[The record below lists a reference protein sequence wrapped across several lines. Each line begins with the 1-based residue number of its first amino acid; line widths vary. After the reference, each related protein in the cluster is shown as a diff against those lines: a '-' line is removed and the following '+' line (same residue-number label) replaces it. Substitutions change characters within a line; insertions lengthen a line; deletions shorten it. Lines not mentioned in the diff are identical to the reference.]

1 MLAQSAER
9 QRVRK
14 CRAGDGEFRAPARV
28 TFFFCKKKV
37 TKENHLDLRSKGPL
51 ARCGSCR
58 FGGADLA
65 ELVRWGSLSVRGI
78 ACTSCAAA
86 ADAVRV
92 GAGALIVF
100 GDYQIAPIA
109 ARSTAMGRWRLTP
122 PGYGGRR
129 LRAGRGSFTPL
140 RGYTSSAPFG
150 DTFPSRGRLT
160 GVRPPGEPVSLR
172 VGRSA
177 GLTGHRRVI
186 QHCGPIK
193 GEGLG
198 DKKKRPGALLL
209 ALFIS
214 FCLFISF
221 WWCRSGPSGTGSTG
235 RRRGLRRGRR
245 SWGPRW
251 AAPRAGRSSS
261 RRFGVF
267 PPTWPAD
274 AGDASPAY

>member
-1 MLAQSAER
+1 M
-9 QRVRK
+9 
-14 CRAGDGEFRAPARV
+14 
-28 TFFFCKKKV
+28 
-37 TKENHLDLRSKGPL
+37 
-51 ARCGSCR
+51 
-58 FGGADLA
+58 
-65 ELVRWGSLSVRGI
+65 VRWSS
-78 ACTSCAAA
+78 
-86 ADAVRV
+86 
-92 GAGALIVF
+92 

-122 PGYGGRR
+122 PGYGGTC
-129 LRAGRGSFTPL
+129 LPAGRSVCGS
-140 RGYTSSAPFG
+140 
-150 DTFPSRGRLT
+150 D
-160 GVRPPGEPVSLR
+160 RPPACHSTPRTLQR
-172 VGRSA
+172 
-177 GLTGHRRVI
+177 
-186 QHCGPIK
+186 
-193 GEGLG
+193 EGLG

-221 WWCRSGPSGTGSTG
+221 WWRRSGRSETGSTG

>member
-1 MLAQSAER
+1 M
-9 QRVRK
+9 
-14 CRAGDGEFRAPARV
+14 
-28 TFFFCKKKV
+28 
-37 TKENHLDLRSKGPL
+37 
-51 ARCGSCR
+51 
-58 FGGADLA
+58 
-65 ELVRWGSLSVRGI
+65 VRWSS
-78 ACTSCAAA
+78 
-86 ADAVRV
+86 
-92 GAGALIVF
+92 

-129 LRAGRGSFTPL
+129 LRAGRETKDPSSVSASPCHLSPCGSV
-140 RGYTSSAPFG
+140 RGS
-150 DTFPSRGRLT
+150 D
-160 GVRPPGEPVSLR
+160 RPPACHSIPR
-172 VGRSA
+172 
-177 GLTGHRRVI
+177 TP
-186 QHCGPIK
+186 Q
-193 GEGLG
+193 GEGFF
-198 DKKKRPGALLL
+198 RPGALLL

-214 FCLFISF
+214 F
-221 WWCRSGPSGTGSTG
+221 WQCRSGPSGTGATG